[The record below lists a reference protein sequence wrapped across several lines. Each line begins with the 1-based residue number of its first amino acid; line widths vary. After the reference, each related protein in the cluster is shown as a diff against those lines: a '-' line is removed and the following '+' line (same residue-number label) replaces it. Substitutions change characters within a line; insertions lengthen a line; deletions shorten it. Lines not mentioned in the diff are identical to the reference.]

1 MICEKILSPIKEQDK
16 VDEMSNKSEFYS
28 FTNKSAFTSPT
39 KQIEVLSSID
49 SKSDGLETSID
60 EKNVINQPKNETFL
74 AQDLISTLIIMSEQL

>member
-16 VDEMSNKSEFYS
+16 VDEMS
-28 FTNKSAFTSPT
+28 NKSAFTSPT

-74 AQDLISTLIIMSEQL
+74 AQDLDLMNNIKW